1 MRYQAAIMPKS
12 RSDKEIFCLE
22 TRLTALILKYPQ
34 TLPAVEKM
42 SKTIADLLT
51 RPQNRRFLMDNDI
64 LTDQGVND
72 LYSDTH
78 FGTFGPALDYC
89 PLQSEIMALIIEDL
103 TTSPIT
109 NLPRIMHLHQ
119 FFSEKIFDFLPDRHV
134 KHIVE
139 KTETRNLSVSQRV
152 AKKLSARP
160 QDIDACKKAIH
171 KQIFQENFLIP
182 RMRIKVKDQG
192 QKVRT
197 TGIADP
203 KECPTNFEIQEH
215 TNVLGIFIPPPD
227 SAWAEEISR
236 LNQPFLAGPSGSTAD
251 SLLQALLIGNF
262 NKEELKQYITA
273 IFGFIGGGG
282 FHTAHEI
289 MSVAKIAGIEYQPG
303 FYNHFLAEDFLNL
316 EAVQDLIKEYPQFFS
331 RTLSRNDSSIVCS
344 RHSFFSLAKEKVCQL
359 GEKLLEKSL
368 DVAADLTA
376 DCESYF
382 PKQYP
387 NYWSA
392 ISNQSCTMI
401 SNTMINA
408 SCTLALPA
416 ASALPA
422 LP

>member
-1 MRYQAAIMPKS
+1 MPKAK
-12 RSDKEIFCLE
+12 SDKQIFCLE
-22 TRLTALILKYPQ
+22 TKLTALILKNPQ

-42 SKTIADLLT
+42 SRTLADLLT
-51 RPQNRRFLMDNDI
+51 RPVNREFIMTNDI
-64 LTDQGVND
+64 LTNQGIND
-72 LYSDTH
+72 LFSDTY
-78 FGTFGPALDYC
+78 FGTLGPALDYC
-89 PLQSEIMALIIEDL
+89 PLQSDIMALIIDDL
-103 TTSPIT
+103 TTFPIT

-139 KTETRNLSVSQRV
+139 KIENKHLSVSQRV

-160 QDIDACKKAIH
+160 QDIDVCKKAIY

-182 RMRIKVKDQG
+182 RTRIKVNNQG
-192 QKVRT
+192 KISRT

-203 KECPTNFEIQEH
+203 ISCPTDFEVQEH
-215 TNVLGIFIPPPD
+215 ANILGVFIPPPD

-331 RTLSRNDSSIVCS
+331 RTLSRSDSSVCS
-344 RHSFFSLAKEKVCQL
+344 KYGFFSLAKEKVCQL

-376 DCESYF
+376 DCDSYF

-392 ISNQSCTMI
+392 APNQPVALTP
-401 SNTMINA
+401 NTTTNA
-408 SCTLALPA
+408 SCTLALPG
-416 ASALPA
+416 ASALLA